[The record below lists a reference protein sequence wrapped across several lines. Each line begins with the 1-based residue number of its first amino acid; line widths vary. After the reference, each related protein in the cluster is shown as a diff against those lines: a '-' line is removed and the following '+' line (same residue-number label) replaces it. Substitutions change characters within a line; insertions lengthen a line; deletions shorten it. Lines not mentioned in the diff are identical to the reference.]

1 MSFPKKGKFFPGQSG
16 RNGPDAGGEP
26 PDAACFATEIAAALH
41 RALGSTH
48 AGIKTAA
55 GWTGANERT
64 AKNWFSGRY
73 GPSGEHLV
81 ALARNSDEVF
91 NAFLAM
97 AGRPE
102 QLVAGKLAEAESVLL
117 SALSAVRGLKGG
129 DS

>member
-1 MSFPKKGKFFPGQSG
+1 MSFPKKGKFFPGQERG
-16 RNGPDAGGEP
+16 NGSNGGQP
-26 PDAACFATEIAAALH
+26 PDGTCFAAEIAAALH
-41 RALGSTH
+41 RALGS
-48 AGIKTAA
+48 APAKVKIAA

-81 ALARNSDEVF
+81 ALARNSDEVL

-102 QLVAGKLAEAESVLL
+102 QVAAAKLAEAENVL
-117 SALSAVRGLKGG
+117 SNALMAVRSIKG
-129 DS
+129 S

>member
-1 MSFPKKGKFFPGQSG
+1 MSFPKKGKFFPGRDG
-16 RNGPDAGGEP
+16 RNGSSGSEP
-26 PDAACFATEIAAALH
+26 PDVTCFSAEIAAALD
-41 RALGSTH
+41 RALGS
-48 AGIKTAA
+48 APAKVKIAA

-91 NAFLAM
+91 SVFLAM

-102 QLVAGKLAEAESVLL
+102 QLAAAKLMEPENVL
-117 SALSAVRGLKGG
+117 SNALTAVRSLKG
-129 DS
+129 S

>member
-1 MSFPKKGKFFPGQSG
+1 MSFPKKGKFFPGQER
-16 RNGPDAGGEP
+16 RNGSNGGQP
-26 PDAACFATEIAAALH
+26 PDGTCFATEIAAALH
-41 RALGSTH
+41 RALGS
-48 AGIKTAA
+48 APAKVKVAA

-81 ALARNSDEVF
+81 ALARNSDEVL

-102 QLVAGKLAEAESVLL
+102 QIAAAKLVEAENVLS
-117 SALSAVRGLKGG
+117 SALMAVRSIKG
-129 DS
+129 S